1 MPAFKE
7 EFYHYIILSL
17 PAIVFFE
24 YRLLPSRKRDWVKI
38 STSDVYQ
45 QSFL

>member
-1 MPAFKE
+1 MSASKE
-7 EFYHYIILSL
+7 EFYHYISVSL
-17 PAIVFFE
+17 PAIVFCEFWH
-24 YRLLPSRKRDWVKI
+24 LPYRKRDWIKI